1 MNSSSLKTPLSDLP
15 LVIDT
20 KKRRLRIYN
29 QTLAL
34 LDNPEYIQLLVNPEK
49 KMILLCPATSRQ
61 ASCERIKW
69 KQLNENQCCEIYS
82 TSFVEK
88 LMLLSNVWD
97 KNMSY
102 KLTGT
107 LLPKQKFILYHME
120 DAVSLT
126 DTTHI
131 KESL

>member
-1 MNSSSLKTPLSDLP
+1 MNSSSLKTPLTDLP

-20 KKRRLRIYN
+20 KKRRLRIYK

-61 ASCERIKW
+61 ASCERIKR

>member
-1 MNSSSLKTPLSDLP
+1 MNSSSLKTPLTDLP

-20 KKRRLRIYN
+20 KKRRLRIYK

-69 KQLNENQCCEIYS
+69 KQLNENQC
-82 TSFVEK
+82 
-88 LMLLSNVWD
+88 
-97 KNMSY
+97 
-102 KLTGT
+102 
-107 LLPKQKFILYHME
+107 FI
-120 DAVSLT
+120 AFIVSK
-126 DTTHI
+126 I
-131 KESL
+131 KCLC

>member
-1 MNSSSLKTPLSDLP
+1 MNSSSLKTPLTDLS
-15 LVIDT
+15 LVVDT
-20 KKRRLRIYN
+20 KKRRLRIYK

-49 KMILLCPATSRQ
+49 KMILLCPAASRQ
-61 ASCERIKW
+61 ASCERITW

-88 LMLLSNVWD
+88 LMLLSNDWD

-107 LLPKQKFILYHME
+107 LLPKQKFILYHMD

-126 DTTHI
+126 DTTHV
-131 KESL
+131 KES

>member
-1 MNSSSLKTPLSDLP
+1 MNSSSLKTPLTDLP

-20 KKRRLRIYN
+20 KKRRLRIYK

-49 KMILLCPATSRQ
+49 KMILLCPSTSRQ

>member
-1 MNSSSLKTPLSDLP
+1 MNSSSLKTPLTDLP

-20 KKRRLRIYN
+20 KKRRLRIYK

-61 ASCERIKW
+61 ASCERIMW

>member
-1 MNSSSLKTPLSDLP
+1 MNSSSLKTPLTDLP

-20 KKRRLRIYN
+20 KKRRLRIYK

-49 KMILLCPATSRQ
+49 KMILLCPATSHQ

>member
-1 MNSSSLKTPLSDLP
+1 MNSSSLKTPLTDLP

-20 KKRRLRIYN
+20 KKRRLRIYK

-49 KMILLCPATSRQ
+49 KMILLCPA
-61 ASCERIKW
+61 
-69 KQLNENQCCEIYS
+69 

>member
-1 MNSSSLKTPLSDLP
+1 MNVKRKTVRFQDSLSDLA
-15 LVIDT
+15 VYDAISDY
-20 KKRRLRIYN
+20 KKYGYRS
-29 QTLAL
+29 
-34 LDNPEYIQLLVNPEK
+34 E
-49 KMILLCPATSRQ
+49 SH
-61 ASCERIKW
+61 
-69 KQLNENQCCEIYS
+69 
-82 TSFVEK
+82 
-88 LMLLSNVWD
+88 MLLSNVWD

>member
-1 MNSSSLKTPLSDLP
+1 MNSSSLKTPLTDLP

-20 KKRRLRIYN
+20 KKRRLRIYK

-61 ASCERIKW
+61 ASCEWIKW

>member
-1 MNSSSLKTPLSDLP
+1 MNSSSLKTPLTDLP

-20 KKRRLRIYN
+20 KKRRLRIYK

-34 LDNPEYIQLLVNPEK
+34 LDNPEY
-49 KMILLCPATSRQ
+49 
-61 ASCERIKW
+61 
-69 KQLNENQCCEIYS
+69 CEIYS

>member
-1 MNSSSLKTPLSDLP
+1 MNSSSLKTPLTDLP

-20 KKRRLRIYN
+20 KKRRLRIYK

-69 KQLNENQCCEIYS
+69 KRKPVL
-82 TSFVEK
+82 
-88 LMLLSNVWD
+88 
-97 KNMSY
+97 
-102 KLTGT
+102 
-107 LLPKQKFILYHME
+107 
-120 DAVSLT
+120 
-126 DTTHI
+126 
-131 KESL
+131 

>member
-1 MNSSSLKTPLSDLP
+1 MNSSSLKTPLTDLP

-20 KKRRLRIYN
+20 KKRRLRIYK

-88 LMLLSNVWD
+88 LMLLSNVWVKIVLTNSPVHFFQN
-97 KNMSY
+97 KNLSCITWKM
-102 KLTGT
+102 
-107 LLPKQKFILYHME
+107 LY
-120 DAVSLT
+120 L
-126 DTTHI
+126 
-131 KESL
+131 

>member
-1 MNSSSLKTPLSDLP
+1 MNSSSLKTPLTDLP

-20 KKRRLRIYN
+20 KKRRLRIYK

-61 ASCERIKW
+61 ASCERIKL

>member
-1 MNSSSLKTPLSDLP
+1 MNSSSLKTPLTDLP

-20 KKRRLRIYN
+20 KKRRLRIYK

-88 LMLLSNVWD
+88 LILLSNVWD

-107 LLPKQKFILYHME
+107 LLPKQKFIL
-120 DAVSLT
+120 
-126 DTTHI
+126 
-131 KESL
+131 